1 MSIGL
6 TEDWLK
12 GMNDEEY
19 GFVNP
24 AFDYNMI
31 QQFDVARGYQ
41 LHHLRCI
48 EKAPRISNAP
58 LDGLARRG
66 FDLRPILEPAF
77 AKGLAERV
85 KAAGRNL
92 YPGDMEKPQV
102 EGILNAVFSP
112 AVHAMI
118 NRYFLTEF
126 AVIFCGLI
134 LTKPLD
140 EQDDPDKPSVSF
152 GWHCD
157 GGPMKHLK
165 MLIYLNSKQEHDG
178 ATDYLDSFVTSL
190 FKKVGYVF
198 CPIHMR
204 LQDLS
209 GLAAQHG
216 IPYEPLRLRP
226 DCGEGITFEPAGV
239 LHKGV
244 YPTRGM
250 RCLIQLGLIPWP
262 TPWQHFF
269 AQNYDLL
276 VRNTGSGFPKLN

>member
-12 GMNDEEY
+12 GMSDEEY

-24 AFDYNMI
+24 AFDFNMI

-41 LHHLRCI
+41 LHHLNCI
-48 EKAPRISNAP
+48 QQAPHISKAP
-58 LDGLARRG
+58 LDDLARRG
-66 FDLRPILEPAF
+66 FDLRPILEPGF
-77 AKGLAERV
+77 ANRLADRA
-85 KAAGRNL
+85 KAAGRNV
-92 YPGDMEKPQV
+92 YPGDMEKPEV
-102 EGILNAVFSP
+102 EATLNAVFSP
-112 AVHAMI
+112 QVHAMV
-118 NRYFLTEF
+118 NRYFLTDF
-126 AVIFCGLI
+126 AVIFFGL
-134 LTKPLD
+134 LHTKPLA
-140 EQDDPDKPSVSF
+140 EQEDPSKPSVSF

-165 MLIYLNSKQEHDG
+165 MLIYLNANDEHDG
-178 ATDYLDSFVTSL
+178 ATDYLDSFATGL

-198 CPIHMR
+198 CPIHLR

-209 GLAAQHG
+209 GLAELHG

-226 DCGEGITFEPAGV
+226 GRGEGITFEPAGV

-244 YPTRGM
+244 YPTRGV
-250 RCLIQLGLIPWP
+250 RCVLQLGLIPWP
-262 TPWQHFF
+262 TPWQQFF

-276 VRNTGSGFPKLN
+276 IRNTGSGFPKLN

>member
-6 TEDWLK
+6 TEEWLR
-12 GMNDEEY
+12 GVEEDEY

-24 AFDYNMI
+24 AFDFNMI
-31 QQFDVARGYQ
+31 QQFDVGRGYQ
-41 LHHLRCI
+41 LHHLKCI
-48 EKAPRISNAP
+48 EKAPRISKAP
-58 LDGLARRG
+58 LDDLARRG
-66 FDLRPILEPAF
+66 YDLRPILDHRF
-77 AKGLAERV
+77 ANGLADQV
-85 KAAGRNL
+85 KAAGRNV
-92 YPGDMEKPQV
+92 YPGDMEKAEV
-102 EGILNAVFSP
+102 ETTLNTVFSP

-126 AVIFCGLI
+126 AVIFFGLI
-134 LTKPLD
+134 HTKPLA
-140 EQDDPDKPSVSF
+140 EQEDPDKPSVSF

-165 MLIYLNSKQEHDG
+165 MLIYLNSNEEHDG
-178 ATDYLDSFVTSL
+178 ATDYLDSFATGL

-204 LQDLS
+204 VQDLA

-216 IPYEPLRLRP
+216 IPYEPRRLRP

-244 YPTRGM
+244 YPTRGV
-250 RCLIQLGLIPWP
+250 RCVLQLGLIPWP
-262 TPWQHFF
+262 TPWQQFF
-269 AQNYDLL
+269 AGNYDLL